1 MDRKRQTVIRT
12 DICDKEWHY
21 YVISIDFLVVTLYV
35 DGVTY
40 DPYLVTDDWPI
51 HSSQIDV
58 QLTVGACWQGGEV
71 SKAKFTQY
79 FRGSLSGL
87 TIRPGKIESQKIISC
102 LQACKEGL
110 DITSLE
116 SLGQRIKFHLNPAQ
130 SLVVME
136 GEDLEQMN
144 AALRK
149 VSYINSR
156 QFPTKGAR
164 HLRISTAV
172 QCFGEDV
179 CISVPDIEAVV
190 MVMQPSEPHI
200 TITGA
205 EHLTVPASD
214 LTLGLSL
221 FRDLHIIS
229 TVTKSDEETH
239 TDHRSGALKKITHNL
254 DYCDI
259 MVLGEELRA
268 GLESLELQHSA
279 LLGKHLEHANSSSG
293 MSIYGVDS
301 IPHYT
306 EVIRQVRYESRR
318 SVDSVR
324 TFRLTCSE
332 LSGRYT
338 SDQYT
343 LQVNILHSE
352 EAVEHVNHA
361 MAAPKHMQ
369 IIHPAITESNYS
381 LVVPAVATAVIVVC
395 IAALLVVL
403 LNVYR
408 LNQPQ
413 NQEHIDTHTPPQKQ
427 ADRDRSS
434 LSITVNPLESFQ
446 ELQSAEEVT
455 EEEEEEEE
463 EDCDIS
469 STESDS
475 DEEETNTSFIHHQ
488 TRMQWRT
495 STLHC

>member
-1 MDRKRQTVIRT
+1 M
-12 DICDKEWHY
+12 
-21 YVISIDFLVVTLYV
+21 
-35 DGVTY
+35 
-40 DPYLVTDDWPI
+40 
-51 HSSQIDV
+51 
-58 QLTVGACWQGGEV
+58 
-71 SKAKFTQY
+71 
-79 FRGSLSGL
+79 SGL
-87 TIRPGKIESQKIISC
+87 TIRAGKIESQSIISC

-116 SLGQRIKFHLNPAQ
+116 SLRPRIKFHLNPAQ

-144 AALRK
+144 GALRK

-156 QFPTKGAR
+156 QFPIIGAR

-190 MVMQPSEPHI
+190 MVMQPSKPRI

-205 EHLTVPASD
+205 EHLTIPASD
-214 LTLGLSL
+214 LALGLSL

-229 TVTKSDEETH
+229 TVTKSDEPTN
-239 TDHRSGALKKITHNL
+239 TDQRSVVLKEITHNL

-279 LLGKHLEHANSSSG
+279 LLGKQLEYANSSSG

-301 IPHYT
+301 ISHYT
-306 EVIRQVRYESRR
+306 EVIRQVRYQSRQA
-318 SVDSVR
+318 VDSVR

-332 LSGRYT
+332 LNGRYT

-343 LQVNILHSE
+343 VQVNILHTE
-352 EAVEHVNHA
+352 EAREHVNHA
-361 MAAPKHMQ
+361 MAPPKYMQ
-369 IIHPAITESNYS
+369 IIHPTVIESNNYYS
-381 LVVPAVATAVIVVC
+381 LVVPAVATTVIVVC

-403 LNVYR
+403 LGVYHF
-408 LNQPQ
+408 NQPL
-413 NQEHIDTHTPPQKQ
+413 NKDNIHTHTLPKKQ
-427 ADRDRSS
+427 ADCDGSS

-455 EEEEEEEE
+455 EEEEEDEEE
-463 EDCDIS
+463 ECDIS

-475 DEEETNTSFIHHQ
+475 DEEEATTSFIHHQ
-488 TRMQWRT
+488 TRMQWGKAT
-495 STLHC
+495 IHC